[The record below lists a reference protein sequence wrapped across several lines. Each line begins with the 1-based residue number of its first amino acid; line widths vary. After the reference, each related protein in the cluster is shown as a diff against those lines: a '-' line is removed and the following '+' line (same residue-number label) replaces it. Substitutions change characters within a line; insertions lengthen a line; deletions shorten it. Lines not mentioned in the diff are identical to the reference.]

1 MDIQTPTPKRELVE
15 HFTLNTSNPDPIAT
29 DEFAQVVQ
37 QMLFMLHIGKTSGVN
52 ASMHLS
58 KFICSKGN
66 KRYIIDFKSL

>member
-1 MDIQTPTPKRELVE
+1 MEIQQPVPKREIVE
-15 HFTLNTSNPDPIAT
+15 HFTLYTNNPDPIAS

-37 QMLFMLHIGKTSGVN
+37 QMLFMLHIGKTNGVN